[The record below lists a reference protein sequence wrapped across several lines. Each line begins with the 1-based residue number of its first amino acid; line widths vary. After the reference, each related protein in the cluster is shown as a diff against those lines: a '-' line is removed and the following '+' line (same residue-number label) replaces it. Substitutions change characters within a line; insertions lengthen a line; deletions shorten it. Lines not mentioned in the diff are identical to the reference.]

1 MEQIFGSETTSA
13 FLRAVTSSFN
23 PFSFSE
29 TSSISSPNIF
39 SNLTQATTTTTT
51 ATDPTSMLMHSS
63 YIDPTR
69 TPAFNLLGQQVSS
82 FVLEPGSA
90 TAEELLRSSTNGA
103 RGTDFDAFYADKGY
117 FFMANTLCC
126 CILVAFEA
134 IQYLVLGP
142 LRASEQQHLRETFWD
157 YLIQKSLFVFCIID
171 TKSKEERSAWAVWFT
186 MLGSTLLLS
195 KLCKDRFE
203 YLASSPTTKRWPL
216 IKISIL
222 MAFLLLDSLICI
234 IEIPYRD
241 LSTHALLIL
250 LADASYVL
258 TFVIS
263 VITRFIVLTYGLGP
277 NSVLE
282 NSASVSYFSELV
294 FSMML
299 VSIEL
304 FHHAHLLIGSH
315 ASIMIRGTCLMKI
328 HTLLMEIRRRYRR
341 HKHYMVVVQ
350 LMDSNFVNATKEDI
364 EKFNDECAIC
374 WDSMDSARI
383 LPCGHLFHNSCL
395 RSWLE
400 QDTSCP
406 TCRTSFKGQQLQQQD
421 ELSDSTDDS
430 SSESEDEFNET
441 VRPHQRNHLF
451 HFDSSRYTNHPLLN
465 WLPTIS
471 IEGFI

>member
-1 MEQIFGSETTSA
+1 MRVVA
-13 FLRAVTSSFN
+13 SSFN
-23 PFSFSE
+23 PFSFGE
-29 TSSISSPNIF
+29 RSSISNQDVS
-39 SNLTQATTTTTT
+39 SNLTHAITSTATT
-51 ATDPTSMLMHSS
+51 AASPELPLYS
-63 YIDPTR
+63 YVDPTR
-69 TPAFNLLGQQVSS
+69 TPAYSLLGQQMSS
-82 FVLEPGSA
+82 YVQGSPFDP
-90 TAEELLRSSTNGA
+90 TNPNGA
-103 RGTDFDAFYADKGY
+103 DDRDLDTFHSDKGY

-134 IQYLVLGP
+134 IQYIVLGP
-142 LRASEQQHLRETFWD
+142 LRVSEQQHLRETFWD

-171 TKSKEERSAWAVWFT
+171 VQSKEERSAWAVWFT

-222 MAFLLLDSLICI
+222 MAFLLLDSLVCI
-234 IEIPYRD
+234 MEIPYKE
-241 LSTHALLIL
+241 LSTHRLLIL

-263 VITRFIVLTYGLGP
+263 VITRFIVLTYGSGP

-282 NSASVSYFSELV
+282 NSASVSYFSELF
-294 FSMML
+294 FSMIL

-304 FHHAHLLIGSH
+304 FHHMHLLIGSH
-315 ASIMIRGTCLMKI
+315 VHLLIRGTCLMKI

-341 HKHYMVVVQ
+341 HRHYMLVVQ
-350 LMDSNFVNATKEDI
+350 LMESNFANATKEDI

-374 WDSMDSARI
+374 WDSMDCARA

-406 TCRTSFKGQQLQQQD
+406 TCRTSFKGQQMQQQD

-430 SSESEDEFNET
+430 SSDIEIEDELFNEN
-441 VRPHQRNHLF
+441 VRPPHRNHLF
-451 HFDSSRYTNHPLLN
+451 HFDSSRYTNHPLLS

>member
-13 FLRAVTSSFN
+13 FFRAVATSFN
-23 PFSFSE
+23 PFAFSE
-29 TSSISSPNIF
+29 TNSISNQNIF
-39 SNLTQATTTTTT
+39 SNLSRTTT
-51 ATDPTSMLMHSS
+51 ATPASAASQS
-63 YIDPTR
+63 YIDPSR
-69 TPAFNLLGQQVSS
+69 TPAYNLLGHQRISTSLAADPRSHPLFMSNLNRVEGRGNDYD
-82 FVLEPGSA
+82 VL
-90 TAEELLRSSTNGA
+90 
-103 RGTDFDAFYADKGY
+103 YADKGF

-126 CILVAFEA
+126 TFLVAFEA
-134 IQYLVLGP
+134 IQYIVLGP

-157 YLIQKSLFVFCIID
+157 YLIQKGLFVFCIID
-171 TKSKEERSAWAVWFT
+171 TKSKEERSAWALWFT

-222 MAFLLLDSLICI
+222 MASLLLISLICI
-234 IEIPYRD
+234 IEIPYKD
-241 LSTHALLIL
+241 LTTHALLIL

-263 VITRFIVLTYGLGP
+263 VIARFIVLTYGLGP

-282 NSASVSYFSELV
+282 NSASVSYFSELF

-299 VSIEL
+299 VSIEF
-304 FHHAHLLIGSH
+304 FHHVHLLIGSH

-328 HTLLMEIRRRYRR
+328 HTLLMEMRRRYRR

-350 LMDSNFVNATKEDI
+350 LMESNFVCATKKDI

-406 TCRTSFKGQQLQQQD
+406 TCRTSFKGQQMQQQD
-421 ELSDSTDDS
+421 ELSDSADDS

-451 HFDSSRYTNHPLLN
+451 HFDSSRYTNHPFLS